1 MTPIP
6 DTTGHL
12 PVPSIDDLSVLEALA
27 LTLAH
32 ETGQLVHEGRPAD
45 LANTTGTK
53 TSDTDP
59 VTVMDTRAEE
69 HLRRRLR
76 AARPDDGLQG
86 EEGSSIPSRSGLTW
100 VVDPIDGTTN
110 YLYDLPLYAVSVA
123 VVVGDPTTPGAWRPV
138 AGAVRAPA
146 LDITWSARAGGGA
159 WRRGPARPWD
169 VAGPGGEPPAV
180 PARVGRQSHLGPAL
194 VGTGFGYQPERRAQQ
209 AEVLT
214 RVLPA
219 VRDLRRMGSAAI
231 DLCLVGDGRLDGFF
245 EVGLNPWDLA
255 AGWLVVTEAGGS
267 VSGVGGG
274 APGVDLVVAANP
286 ALHPRLLALLESP
299 A

>member
-1 MTPIP
+1 MSHPSDP
-6 DTTGHL
+6 VWRR
-12 PVPSIDDLSVLEALA
+12 PVPSAADLLELENLA
-27 LTLAH
+27 VSLAE
-32 ETGQLVHEGRPAD
+32 ETGRLIHEKRPTD
-45 LANTTGTK
+45 LARTSATK
-53 TSDTDP
+53 SSATDP
-59 VTVMDTRAEE
+59 VTVMDTQAEAL
-69 HLRRRLR
+69 LRRRLHE
-76 AARPDDGLQG
+76 ARPDDGLLG
-86 EEGSSIPSRSGLTW
+86 EEGSVKASRTGLTW